1 MNEKLKSVLDEV
13 HFAPKPKKKDALE
26 LLKRA
31 IQGEDLSPREWAQ
44 VMRYFTPAPPR
55 TPRSLRDWLAV
66 AVAGPKDLRHPYRV
80 IHRLSGGALAATDGY
95 RLHIASPDHPDAT
108 GLPPGDALSP
118 VSWQAVPAQAVYGL
132 PEQFE
137 ERVRRRIEA
146 AEAPVDLPPVEDWP
160 ETSDPVA
167 RFIPGAKVAVE
178 VAYVQAARPV
188 QYLGTVD
195 SADGAG
201 IPGSALFATPW
212 GHAIVMPYR
221 VD

>member
-1 MNEKLKSVLDEV
+1 MNEKLKAVLDEV

-55 TPRSLRDWLAV
+55 TLRSLRDWLAA
-66 AVAGPKDLRHPYRV
+66 AVDPKSPRQDCHV
-80 IHRLSGGALAATDGY
+80 VHRLPGGMLVATDGF
-95 RLHIASPDHPDAT
+95 RLHVASADHPD
-108 GLPPGDALSP
+108 P
-118 VSWQAVPAQAVYGL
+118 VG
-132 PEQFE
+132 
-137 ERVRRRIEA
+137 
-146 AEAPVDLPPVEDWP
+146 LPPVEEWP
-160 ETSDPVA
+160 KTSDPVA
-167 RFIPGAKVAVE
+167 RFIPGTNIAVKM
-178 VAYVQAARPV
+178 AHARAARPV
-188 QYLGTVD
+188 QYLGTVG
-195 SADGAG
+195 STADAG